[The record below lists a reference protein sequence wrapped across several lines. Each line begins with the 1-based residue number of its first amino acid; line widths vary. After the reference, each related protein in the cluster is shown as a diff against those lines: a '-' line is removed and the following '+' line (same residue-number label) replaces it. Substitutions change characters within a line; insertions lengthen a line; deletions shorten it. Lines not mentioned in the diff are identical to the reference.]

1 MIKNSKKTPVLFR
14 PEFLKNI
21 LMSSIFN
28 ILLLLTETNVKN
40 RHLRANQ
47 GLENGFSKIKSC
59 FLTFFA
65 KYKQDNIKLPAAFIT
80 KCNKTDILVINCHE
94 IFTYG
99 RPFDDKVCEVVSIKR
114 SRRGCCRVL
123 RATIKY
129 F

>member
-1 MIKNSKKTPVLFR
+1 M
-14 PEFLKNI
+14 
-21 LMSSIFN
+21 
-28 ILLLLTETNVKN
+28 
-40 RHLRANQ
+40 ANQ

-59 FLTFFA
+59 FFNFFS
-65 KYKQDNIKLPAAFIT
+65 QNINRIISSFQQLFIT

-114 SRRGCCRVL
+114 SRRGCCREL

>member
-1 MIKNSKKTPVLFR
+1 
-14 PEFLKNI
+14 
-21 LMSSIFN
+21 MSSIFN
-28 ILLLLTETNVKN
+28 ILLLLTETNKN

-47 GLENGFSKIKSC
+47 GLENGFENKIL